1 MPSLRLRFQKF
12 DKYQNSIF
20 ICSSTKE
27 DEKESY
33 DTLKK
38 YYEKIYET
46 TDTFLPIYDSLE
58 YNYVT
63 IRFKKNITKP
73 ESFSSKH
80 IRNLTQNHIYQVDFT
95 IKKATR
101 ESKIYYNCFTTSI
114 KLLEKAKEIDYGDEI
129 EL

>member
-1 MPSLRLRFQKF
+1 MPNLRLRFQKF

-58 YNYVT
+58 YNYAT
-63 IRFKKNITKP
+63 IRFKKNMK
-73 ESFSSKH
+73 KH
-80 IRNLTQNHIYQVDFT
+80 NNLTQNYIYQVDFT
-95 IKKATR
+95 IKKAER